1 MRQKRLLICKKK
13 DAAASAH
20 FIKANDSVHII
31 DRRILLKVTWLC
43 EGSRVQSRAKTLT
56 KNLFM
61 LKFTIN
67 IFVCI
72 IRFSWPGESYFLW
85 RIIS

>member
-31 DRRILLKVTWLC
+31 DRRILLQVTWLC
-43 EGSRVQSRAKTLT
+43 EGSRVQLRAKTLT
-56 KNLFM
+56 K
-61 LKFTIN
+61 KFIYAK
-67 IFVCI
+67 I
-72 IRFSWPGESYFLW
+72 YY
-85 RIIS
+85 